1 MKKCK
6 LNVKYLVRYN
16 YMPIKMALVVIFLN
30 QAIPFKRLK
39 KTLPYYYKC
48 KIV

>member
-16 YMPIKMALVVIFLN
+16 YMPIKMALVVIFLKQGN
-30 QAIPFKRLK
+30 TIQEVKENPSL
-39 KTLPYYYKC
+39 LL
-48 KIV
+48 